1 MFDTR
6 GNQNRTRL
14 ATLETD
20 TTGKSDLLAVNLCLL
35 KCITRTHMTMD
46 TNSAVALLKAAGD
59 DIDALSEAIIKTSF
73 LDSIP
78 GEDRQRLRG
87 AL

>member
-1 MFDTR
+1 
-6 GNQNRTRL
+6 
-14 ATLETD
+14 
-20 TTGKSDLLAVNLCLL
+20 
-35 KCITRTHMTMD
+35 MTMD